1 MRYLRFFPLAFLVAC
16 GSSDTSESQKKA
28 QHDKLMKQGKGVA
41 VKKFET
47 PVVTVE
53 HIDKKGKT
61 LSKTDEEEMKV
72 YHRRVKAYEGKT
84 SQELTQLMKDGDA
97 TVRTIIIE
105 TIFHRGMDYYKAAM
119 MKKKGVL
126 TAESPDD
133 IEDLIQ
139 VLAIALDDERPAVLE
154 KEDTTLWMESKTVY
168 EKPEVR
174 IYAAYTIQRISDNE
188 ITPEGYKFIK
198 HRSGLIYCVK
208 NEFSQVKDD
217 VSKAWVK
224 WRDKSL

>member
-16 GSSDTSESQKKA
+16 GSSDSTESNKA
-28 QHDKLMKQGKGVA
+28 QRDRLEQQGKGVA
-41 VKKFET
+41 RKKYDT

-61 LSKTDEEEMKV
+61 LSKTDEAEMQV
-72 YHRRVKAYEGKT
+72 YHRRVKTYEGKT
-84 SQELTQLMKDGDA
+84 SQELTRLMKDGNA
-97 TVRTIIIE
+97 TERTIIIE
-105 TIFHRGMDYYKAAM
+105 TVFHRGMDYYKQSM
-119 MKKKGVL
+119 LKQKGAL

-133 IEDLIQ
+133 IEDLIK
-139 VLAIALDDERPAVLE
+139 VLAIALDDKQSAVLE

-168 EKPEVR
+168 EKPDVR

-188 ITPEGYKFIK
+188 ITPDGYKFIK

-217 VSKAWVK
+217 VAKAWVK